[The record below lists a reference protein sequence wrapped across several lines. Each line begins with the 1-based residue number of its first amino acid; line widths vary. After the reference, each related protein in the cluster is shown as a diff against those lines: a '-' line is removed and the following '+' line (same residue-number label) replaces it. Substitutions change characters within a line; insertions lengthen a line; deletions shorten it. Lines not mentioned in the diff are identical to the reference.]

1 MFMQSV
7 DYTGSNLLITQVS
20 LVSPVIPSAL
30 YTTQRKHAYHLIP
43 QDFYFRLCHTQLNQY
58 EMNLIIIESTKDNLK
73 YKSTQLHY

>member
-1 MFMQSV
+1 MQSV
-7 DYTGSNLLITQVS
+7 DYTGSDMLITHVS
-20 LVSPVIPSAL
+20 QVSPVILTAFH
-30 YTTQRKHAYHLIP
+30 TTQGKHAYHLIP